1 MTKTL
6 TLLLTLLLTFG
17 FLSGCGSI
25 AKQLDS
31 TWEDDQT
38 YQKSESLPSLKIS
51 PDLTSKRTSSKSSEQ
66 G

>member
-6 TLLLTLLLTFG
+6 TLLTLILTFA

-25 AKQLDS
+25 ARQLDS
-31 TWEDDQT
+31 TWEDNQT
-38 YQKSESLPSLKIS
+38 FYQKSESLPPLEVS
-51 PDLTSKRTSSKSSEQ
+51 PDFTSKRTTSEQ